1 MVDMVKRSRLS
12 RNIRLVITK
21 PRGRLKF
28 ESFSKLDSHLSGIGA
43 SHVMDDI
50 IAMEVRASKDVGQ
63 SVARKEI
70 QDRVL
75 MWWNT
80 LTDAPDAISQ
90 RPSYVMTYMLR
101 EAVKKRSK

>member
-1 MVDMVKRSRLS
+1 VMSMVKRSRLS
-12 RNIRLVITK
+12 RNIKLVITK

-28 ESFSKLDSHLSGIGA
+28 ESFSKLDSYLSGIGA
-43 SHVMDDI
+43 SRVMDDI
-50 IAMEVRASKDVGQ
+50 IAMELRASKDVGQ
-63 SVARKEI
+63 SVTRKEI

-90 RPSYVMTYMLR
+90 RPSYIMTYMLR
-101 EAVKKRSK
+101 EAAKKRLK